1 MKVDINTIK
10 DYINGLDECY
20 DLEDADFSKFGEITF
35 SWKDGID
42 YDEHRWYTIYTDVY
56 EVFKDGVSLGHLAI
70 EHVGSL
76 KSEAMTLS
84 DCDEE
89 VVAHNVKE
97 IVKTSYVIA
106 DD

>member
-10 DYINGLDECY
+10 NYINGLDGCY
-20 DLEDADFSKFGEITF
+20 DFEDVDFSKFGEIAF
-35 SWKDGID
+35 KRKERID
-42 YDEHRWYTIYTDVY
+42 DDEHRWYTIYTDVY

-76 KSEAMTLS
+76 KNEAMTLS

-106 DD
+106 DE

>member
-10 DYINGLDECY
+10 NYINGLDECY
-20 DLEDADFSKFGEITF
+20 DFYDADFSKFGEILF
-35 SWKDGID
+35 SWKETINSE
-42 YDEHRWYTIYTDVY
+42 EHRWYTVDTNVY

-70 EHVGSL
+70 EHVGIL
-76 KSEAMTLS
+76 KSEFMDFS
-84 DCDEE
+84 DCEFE

-106 DD
+106 D

>member
-10 DYINGLDECY
+10 NYINGLDGCY
-20 DLEDADFSKFGEITF
+20 DFEDADFSEFGEIIF
-35 SWKDGID
+35 GWKETINVE
-42 YDEHRWYTIYTDVY
+42 EHRWYTIDTNVY

-70 EHVGSL
+70 EHVGML
-76 KSEAMTLS
+76 KSEAMTVY
-84 DCDEE
+84 DCEKE

-106 DD
+106 DE